1 MRDETPPQDE
11 TERQEGG
18 RGRLAGVAL
27 RILDACL
34 QRLQELRN
42 RIEPPAGEDE
52 SRSGRGRRGGAAA
65 ETPAAARPPRSLLR
79 RALTVVLAVA
89 LGASVASFMA
99 YRGFAQLIA
108 SQEALIDYQQDEID
122 AAHKQEAINNNAR
135 AKAQNEA
142 ADYRKRVREM
152 QLELEDRNARID
164 QLDQQVIALSKRL
177 TRPAFTATGA
187 PRSGAVPNKTGSCI
201 TGTTNT
207 PGQVLDCIDK
217 FNRP

>member
-11 TERQEGG
+11 VERQEGG
-18 RGRLAGVAL
+18 PGRLAGVAL
-27 RILDACL
+27 RIVDACL
-34 QRLQELRN
+34 HRLQELRN
-42 RIEPPAGEDE
+42 RIEPPADEDE
-52 SRSGRGRRGGAAA
+52 SRAGRGRHGGAAA
-65 ETPAAARPPRSLLR
+65 AAPPPRSLLR

-99 YRGFAQLIA
+99 YRGFAQRIA

-135 AKAQNEA
+135 ARAQSEA

-152 QLELEDRNARID
+152 QQELEDRNARID

-177 TRPAFTATGA
+177 TRPAFTATAA
-187 PRSGAVPNKTGSCI
+187 PRGAAVPNKTGSCV